1 MSNDLTWVIDFR
13 NSPEKFICDQILSK
27 DWCKINK
34 IEELIEGEFSEEKVI
49 EYFNSY
55 TYREQLKDFWNNSVV
70 INPKRLNIVYLAD
83 DEKINNASIFSYQLK
98 SDIERFFN
106 QIGLLDSSAINCY
119 LLSYWDNAWSKEEEL
134 SKINNLY
141 ALNLFQN
148 IPDIKKR
155 PFDFVLIFKD
165 INSGLEQFEFRN
177 RKSNADYFNTKDTAL
192 ISHISNKNNE
202 LLRRL
207 DISRWCLSFGAS
219 HIYFNA
225 QELYSKSAKELGDLL
240 VQELIQKESEPWN
253 VQFDQPID
261 EKIKPLE
268 FKSVFDSIK
277 YKQLDNQ
284 SIEGKTN
291 FYKHDFSPIWDWFAL
306 GKLDM
311 FFNESLS
318 QLLKKLK
325 VGKVEYLFNEYNKM
339 RNEVELNFE
348 KLSNFRAGGIE
359 TPEIIFGS
367 YFKKKPF
374 SFQSYRKGL
383 LELIAIIEKR
393 KLENKD
399 AFNKRYLDPELPYAP
414 CSMNPRVRE
423 KYNEFVKEYNSKDD
437 LLLNKVVEDQT
448 LKIKQKAENI
458 AHPASLLFKTTIL
471 STIIVLFT
479 FIPLNSFLSDN
490 IWVFYSVLTLFFI
503 TPFILMWSKFRKNAD
518 QLNSLCNEFEA
529 LSKYYATRKLTENI
543 FRSIESL
550 YEEYLNNC
558 KSELKQ
564 LENKFEEAQSF
575 LNLKIEKDTTIV
587 NSLSVRS
594 ATGIAER
601 IPPIKISL
609 NGEFFETK
617 DLKNDTLNLFNYF
630 KQTVNT
636 DEISLNSLV
645 TSKFDYLKNLIIK
658 QLKDSPDNISSASDL
673 LFPKL
678 GVNIKKD
685 DRELLMNLLPPYN
698 NGQENLDNISSE
710 ILLESYRKSE
720 DDKVLELFGDF
731 KPQIIRY
738 KNESSAFLSYGSIS
752 ALTINQPNSNVYD
765 LFSSSLGG
773 NKVSFIQHSENYY
786 KSNNEQFKNI
796 LQKIIKET
804 IISTNTETTEN
815 REQIFQTIF
824 KGFDLN
830 LDENGWQT
838 FITDYDSISNPFV
851 KEFRQLFRSEFEKV
865 LSEYLNSKV

>member
-1 MSNDLTWVIDFR
+1 
-13 NSPEKFICDQILSK
+13 
-27 DWCKINK
+27 
-34 IEELIEGEFSEEKVI
+34 
-49 EYFNSY
+49 
-55 TYREQLKDFWNNSVV
+55 
-70 INPKRLNIVYLAD
+70 
-83 DEKINNASIFSYQLK
+83 
-98 SDIERFFN
+98 
-106 QIGLLDSSAINCY
+106 
-119 LLSYWDNAWSKEEEL
+119 
-134 SKINNLY
+134 
-141 ALNLFQN
+141 
-148 IPDIKKR
+148 
-155 PFDFVLIFKD
+155 
-165 INSGLEQFEFRN
+165 
-177 RKSNADYFNTKDTAL
+177 
-192 ISHISNKNNE
+192 
-202 LLRRL
+202 
-207 DISRWCLSFGAS
+207 
-219 HIYFNA
+219 
-225 QELYSKSAKELGDLL
+225 
-240 VQELIQKESEPWN
+240 
-253 VQFDQPID
+253 
-261 EKIKPLE
+261 
-268 FKSVFDSIK
+268 
-277 YKQLDNQ
+277 
-284 SIEGKTN
+284 
-291 FYKHDFSPIWDWFAL
+291 
-306 GKLDM
+306 
-311 FFNESLS
+311 
-318 QLLKKLK
+318 
-325 VGKVEYLFNEYNKM
+325 
-339 RNEVELNFE
+339 
-348 KLSNFRAGGIE
+348 
-359 TPEIIFGS
+359 
-367 YFKKKPF
+367 
-374 SFQSYRKGL
+374 
-383 LELIAIIEKR
+383 
-393 KLENKD
+393 
-399 AFNKRYLDPELPYAP
+399 
-414 CSMNPRVRE
+414 
-423 KYNEFVKEYNSKDD
+423 
-437 LLLNKVVEDQT
+437 
-448 LKIKQKAENI
+448 
-458 AHPASLLFKTTIL
+458 
-471 STIIVLFT
+471 
-479 FIPLNSFLSDN
+479 
-490 IWVFYSVLTLFFI
+490 
-503 TPFILMWSKFRKNAD
+503 MWSKFRKNAD

-617 DLKNDTLNLFNYF
+617 DLENDTLNLFNYF
-630 KQTVNT
+630 KQTVNA

-710 ILLESYRKSE
+710 ILLESYRISE
-720 DDKVLELFGDF
+720 DDKVFELFGDL

-738 KNESSAFLSYGSIS
+738 KNESSEFLSFGSIS

-796 LQKIIKET
+796 LQKVIKET

>member
-13 NSPEKFICDQILSK
+13 ISPDKFVYDQILSK

-34 IEELIEGEFSEEKVI
+34 IEELIEGDFTEEKII

-55 TYREQLKDFWNNSVV
+55 AYRQHLKDFWNDSVV

-83 DEKINNASIFSYQLK
+83 DEKINNASIFSYHLK
-98 SDIERFFN
+98 SDTVGFFN
-106 QIGLLDSSAINCY
+106 QIGILPSSALNCY

-155 PFDFVLIFKD
+155 PFDFTLIFKD
-165 INSGLEQFEFRN
+165 INSGLAQFEFRN
-177 RKSNADYFNTKDTAL
+177 RKSNSDYFNTKVTAV
-192 ISHISNKNNE
+192 ISHISNRNNE
-202 LLRRL
+202 LLKRL
-207 DISRWCLSFGAS
+207 DISRWCISFGAS
-219 HIYFNA
+219 YIYFNA

-253 VQFDQPID
+253 VQFDQALE

-306 GKLDM
+306 GKLDV
-311 FFNESLS
+311 FFNESIS

-325 VGKVEYLFNEYNKM
+325 IGKVEYLFNEYNKM

-348 KLSNFRAGGIE
+348 KLTNFRAGGIE
-359 TPEIIFGS
+359 TPEIIFGT

-383 LELIAIIEKR
+383 LELIAITEKR

-399 AFNKRYLDPELPYAP
+399 AFNKRYLDPELPYTP
-414 CSMNPRVRE
+414 CSINPRVRE
-423 KYNEFVKEYNSKDD
+423 KYNDFVKEYDSKDD
-437 LLLNKVVEDQT
+437 FLLKKVVEDQT
-448 LKIKQKAENI
+448 FKIKEKAENI

-471 STIIVLFT
+471 STIIVMLT

-490 IWVFYSVLTLFFI
+490 IWFFYSVLTLFFT

-529 LSKYYATRKLTENI
+529 LSKYYATRKLIEHI
-543 FRSIESL
+543 FRSIDSL
-550 YEEYLNNC
+550 YDEYLNNC

-594 ATGIAER
+594 ATGIAEK

-630 KQTVNT
+630 KQTVNA

-698 NGQENLDNISSE
+698 NGQENLDNISTE
-710 ILLESYRKSE
+710 ILLESYRISE
-720 DDKVLELFGDF
+720 DDKVFELFGDL
-731 KPQIIRY
+731 KPQVIRY
-738 KNESSAFLSYGSIS
+738 KNESSEFLSYGSIS

-786 KSNNEQFKNI
+786 NSNNEQFKNI
-796 LQKIIKET
+796 LQKVIKET

-824 KGFDLN
+824 KGFDSN